1 MRAPRTMIR
10 RRITCALLGVILGDV
25 AALAALA
32 LWWRRNPSACPY
44 GLRFFVELPHPFI
57 TRDLGRSRP
66 RHAGTPSESEA
77 AAGATWVLTAHPRWV
92 GKAWGP
98 SALSTNFLLF
108 SEARTAPVLAAKDV
122 RGT

>member
-1 MRAPRTMIR
+1 MTR
-10 RRITCALLGVILGDV
+10 RPVTRALLGVVLGAV
-25 AALAALA
+25 AALATFA

-57 TRDLGRSRP
+57 TRYLGRSRP

-77 AAGATWVLTAHPRWV
+77 AAGAARVLAAHPRWV
-92 GKAWGP
+92 GKARGP